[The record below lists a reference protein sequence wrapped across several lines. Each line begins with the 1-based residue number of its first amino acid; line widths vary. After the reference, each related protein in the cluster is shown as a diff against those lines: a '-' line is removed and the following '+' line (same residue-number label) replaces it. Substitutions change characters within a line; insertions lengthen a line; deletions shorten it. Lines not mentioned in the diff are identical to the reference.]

1 MWKLHSSAGAEQ
13 GLVCMHGRRN
23 VTGRGWKCSTNVTVL
38 GRELGFYTNKN
49 FCCKA
54 GGGG

>member
-1 MWKLHSSAGAEQ
+1 MWKLHGSAGAEQ
-13 GLVCMHGRRN
+13 GLVCMHGRRT